1 MRESVRFLLTFCARV
16 VLLTLAAL
24 LMQGSSLLL
33 DDPWRIAG
41 FIARDYQ
48 FDYISWEIN
57 ALAAKTGQTL
67 FGVHPFMSEAD
78 RSATVRAYMADLAR
92 AQSLEGQIGAIYANS
107 DDSEAESAAL
117 RAERDALRASL
128 DARVT
133 LVEGILE
140 GQVAAALVEQGYGL
154 AGQLVPPIAARLAQM
169 PMLLV
174 TSPREEIRF
183 DISMSLNPMTVDEQ
197 AALETEIDETLDVSS
212 LIVPLGGLALYPTM
226 VIEYP
231 SIPYTLEVFAH
242 EWLHNYL
249 IFFPLGFYALG
260 DPETRII
267 NETTARQFGEE
278 VGRLVTARY
287 YPDLLPAPPT
297 ANAVPAEAQAPPP
310 FDFGAAMHET
320 RVTVDALLA
329 EGRVDDA
336 EAYME
341 ERRQVF
347 VANGYLIRKL
357 NQAYFAFYGGYQ
369 SPGGGAGGADPIGP
383 AVAALREQSAS
394 IYDWIAALRGV
405 TTRAELVNAAG
416 SQ

>member
-1 MRESVRFLLTFCARV
+1 VSTLSLFRLILTRAVLITV
-16 VLLTLAAL
+16 VGLGL
-24 LMQGSSLLL
+24 QGSSLVL
-33 DDPWRIAG
+33 DDVWRIAG
-41 FIARDYQ
+41 FLARNYQ
-48 FDYISWEIN
+48 FDYITWEVN

-67 FGVHPFMSEAD
+67 FGVHPFMSEGD
-78 RSATVRAYMADLAR
+78 RSAAVRAYMADLAR
-92 AQSLEGQIGAIYANS
+92 VQSLEGQISTIYA
-107 DDSEAESAAL
+107 DSADPEADSSAL
-117 RAERDALRASL
+117 REERNLLRASL
-128 DARVT
+128 DARST

-140 GQVAAALVEQGYGL
+140 GQAAAVLVEQGFGL
-154 AGQLVPPIAARLAQM
+154 AGQLVPPISARLVQM

-174 TSPREEIRF
+174 TSPRDEIRF
-183 DISMSLNPMTVDEQ
+183 DISMSLTPMTVDEQ

-212 LIVPLGGLALYPTM
+212 LVVPLGGMALYPTM

-249 IFFPLGFYALG
+249 IFFPLGFYALS

-267 NETTARQFGEE
+267 NETTASQFGKEI
-278 VGRLVTARY
+278 GRLATARY
-287 YPDLLPAPPT
+287 YPDLLPTQNDSSPE
-297 ANAVPAEAQAPPP
+297 PADSASQTPPP
-310 FDFGAAMHET
+310 FNFGAEMNET
-320 RVTVDALLA
+320 RVTVDELLA
-329 EGRVDDA
+329 AGRVEDA

-383 AVAALREQSAS
+383 AVAALRESS
-394 IYDWIAALRGV
+394 GSVYDWIAALRGV
-405 TTRAELVNAAG
+405 TTRVELVSAVG
-416 SQ
+416 Q